1 MHDNVE
7 KWIVKSH
14 KVKEKMFTL
23 SLSGVKE
30 GASYEFRVSAVNK
43 AGQGPASATS
53 PSPKYGQQSYRF
65 ILYYYFFMK
74 TQCSTMALSCIISH
88 IKKDVDQ
95 HIFAYLTCIR
105 CPC

>member
-1 MHDNVE
+1 M
-7 KWIVKSH
+7 KSH
-14 KVKEKMFTL
+14 KVKEKMFT
-23 SLSGVKE
+23 LSGVKE
-30 GASYEFRVSAVNK
+30 GASYEFRVIAVNK

-53 PSPKYGQQSYRF
+53 LSAKYGQQSYRF

>member
-1 MHDNVE
+1 VRDNVG

-23 SLSGVKE
+23 SGVKE
-30 GASYEFRVSAVNK
+30 GASYEFRVIAVNK

-53 PSPKYGQQSYRF
+53 LSAKYGQQSYRF

-74 TQCSTMALSCIISH
+74 TRAQLWPYFVSFLI
-88 IKKDVDQ
+88 
-95 HIFAYLTCIR
+95 
-105 CPC
+105 

>member
-1 MHDNVE
+1 MCYNVG

-14 KVKEKMFTL
+14 KVKEKMFT
-23 SLSGVKE
+23 LSGVKE

-53 PSPKYGQQSYRF
+53 PLAKYGQQSSRF

-74 TQCSTMALSCIISH
+74 TERSTMALSCIISH
-88 IKKDVDQ
+88 INKDVDQ

-105 CPC
+105 CPR